1 MYCAYCECVLCFHIS
16 PLFTRCSH
24 VVLFLLLQIL
34 MNVTAIL
41 ATTLVPTMNGHLC
54 VGVMKDID
62 WKEAQL
68 V

>member
-1 MYCAYCECVLCFHIS
+1 M
-16 PLFTRCSH
+16 LFI
-24 VVLFLLLQIL
+24 LLQIL
-34 MNVTAIL
+34 MNVTVIL
-41 ATTLVPTMNGHLC
+41 VTTLVPTMKAHLC